1 MVGRPLPSNEK
12 CLVLRLADSTVAV
25 RPKYEYRYD
34 ILPAETGGCQ
44 KRHVGVHNAT
54 FEAAPEGMPMGS
66 MITLRLGRPE
76 VDWGKNAFCN
86 HSPLFDKADL
96 AEAEYFYA
104 GDGVVVLRPR
114 RVCKIR
120 LERPGIQTGLGRPS
134 GGATRD
140 DGTFLENL
148 DPYLDTKDIIG
159 KPWFTPWP
167 HGS

>member
-1 MVGRPLPSNEK
+1 
-12 CLVLRLADSTVAV
+12 VLRLADSTVAV
-25 RPKYEYRYD
+25 RPKYEDRYD

-66 MITLRLGRPE
+66 MITLRLGRLE
-76 VDWGKNAFCN
+76 VDWGKNAFFRN

-120 LERPGIQTGLGRPS
+120 LERPGIQT
-134 GGATRD
+134 
-140 DGTFLENL
+140 FFENL
-148 DPYLDTKDIIG
+148 DPYLDSKDIIG